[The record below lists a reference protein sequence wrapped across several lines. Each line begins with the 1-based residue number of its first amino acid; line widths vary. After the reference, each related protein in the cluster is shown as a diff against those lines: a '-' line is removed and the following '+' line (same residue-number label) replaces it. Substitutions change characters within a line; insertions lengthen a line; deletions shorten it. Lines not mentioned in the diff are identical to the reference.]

1 MHKIV
6 LKVLALLV
14 VGLLVTACEAGE
26 KAPATGTPAAPSP
39 IKLKTDHGVT
49 DTEIKIGSTGGK
61 SGGYTLGLPF
71 QVGMESYF
79 KKVNQEDGGV
89 CVIARSASS
98 GRTTRGRLLS
108 PWTGQGSWWSRT
120 TCWPSTHFAPLP

>member
-14 VGLLVTACEAGE
+14 VGLLVAACEAGE

-79 KKVNQEDGGV
+79 KKVNQEDGGGV
-89 CVIARSASS
+89 
-98 GRTTRGRLLS
+98 
-108 PWTGQGSWWSRT
+108 
-120 TCWPSTHFAPLP
+120 